1 MTGFRSEKFID
12 SLPENICEQLGVV
25 IGIKRVG
32 CECFPKPVLEA
43 KSDAGIRE

>member
-12 SLPENICEQLGVV
+12 SLPENIGEQLRIV

-32 CECFPKPVLEA
+32 CECLA
-43 KSDAGIRE
+43 